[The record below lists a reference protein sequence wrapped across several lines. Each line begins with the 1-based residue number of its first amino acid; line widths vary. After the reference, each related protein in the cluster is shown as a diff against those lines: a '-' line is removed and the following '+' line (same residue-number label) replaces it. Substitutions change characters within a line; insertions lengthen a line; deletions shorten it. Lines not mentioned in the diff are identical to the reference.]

1 MLLNS
6 VWGRIVGVLIVFN
19 AVLLFPVG
27 GNFAAAQGSGNVVKI
42 GAILDFTGPI
52 SDLGPRFRNGIELR
66 LDQAGYEVAG
76 KRIELYI
83 EDGGSDAV
91 TSLEKARKLVE
102 REGVEV
108 IIGPVMGGIQLAL
121 APYLAMNNV
130 TVTSLYNVEQ
140 ELIERY
146 DNWLGYPVTTYAMSQ
161 PTGWYAA
168 DELGYKTAVTLAAD
182 YAAGY
187 SYMGGAVDAFKERGG
202 VVVRQVW
209 VPVDVVDLA
218 PYLSELPRDVDV
230 IFSFLPSSDQV
241 VRLIQQH
248 RDFGIKTPI
257 MFTLN
262 SGLEH
267 EDIEQLGSKAVGVL
281 SLDNYVWSLDTAEN
295 VAFVDAF
302 EAKYGYKPGSSDQ
315 NAYTLTSAILAGLE
329 ANGGNTN
336 IESLR
341 PAVLSQVIETP
352 QGTLRW
358 NDNGVALPNL
368 YIFEVTQG
376 KDGEFPLVPLKTY
389 TDVTDPMLSR

>member
-187 SYMGGAVDAFKERGG
+187 SYTPSKNGAASWCGKCGC
-202 VVVRQVW
+202 
-209 VPVDVVDLA
+209 
-218 PYLSELPRDVDV
+218 LS
-230 IFSFLPSSDQV
+230 
-241 VRLIQQH
+241 
-248 RDFGIKTPI
+248 T
-257 MFTLN
+257 
-262 SGLEH
+262 
-267 EDIEQLGSKAVGVL
+267 
-281 SLDNYVWSLDTAEN
+281 WSTW
-295 VAFVDAF
+295 
-302 EAKYGYKPGSSDQ
+302 P
-315 NAYTLTSAILAGLE
+315 LTCRSC
-329 ANGGNTN
+329 
-336 IESLR
+336 
-341 PAVLSQVIETP
+341 
-352 QGTLRW
+352 QGTW
-358 NDNGVALPNL
+358 
-368 YIFEVTQG
+368 
-376 KDGEFPLVPLKTY
+376 
-389 TDVTDPMLSR
+389 M